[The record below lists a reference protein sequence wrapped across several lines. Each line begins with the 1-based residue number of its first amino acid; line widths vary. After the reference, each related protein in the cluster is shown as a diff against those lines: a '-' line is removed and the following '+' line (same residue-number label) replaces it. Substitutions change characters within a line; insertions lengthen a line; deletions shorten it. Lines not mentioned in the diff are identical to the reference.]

1 MPSRSRSVFI
11 TGIVVG
17 IARRKLGGDLL
28 VEQQITHALATYG
41 NGPWAEE
48 RVDAGS
54 VTRSQQIFHRL
65 KLAQIHLARQ
75 RLQKMRAA
83 QAVHDRAF
91 DFAQVQGD
99 ARFLQACGDGFQAF
113 ERAGVDVVDG
123 AALQDQVRQRRM
135 LRHFAVDAVFQ
146 RAAVGELQV
155 FIHAQTHHARMR
167 NHFVAVHIAKVFGA
181 LHLAHFGNMRSAGT

>member
-41 NGPWAEE
+41 NGPWVEE

-54 VTRSQQIFHRL
+54 ATRLQQIFHRL
-65 KLAQIHLARQ
+65 KLAHIHLARQ

-83 QAVHDRAF
+83 QAVHHRAF
-91 DFAQVQGD
+91 DFAQVQCNT
-99 ARFLQACGDGFQAF
+99 RFL
-113 ERAGVDVVDG
+113 
-123 AALQDQVRQRRM
+123 
-135 LRHFAVDAVFQ
+135 
-146 RAAVGELQV
+146 
-155 FIHAQTHHARMR
+155 
-167 NHFVAVHIAKVFGA
+167 
-181 LHLAHFGNMRSAGT
+181 